1 MTHVQHNFLRT
12 ETAVNMKLKTGMK
25 LYFLSTESV
34 VELTVSRL
42 NSDMLCI

>member
-12 ETAVNMKLKTGMK
+12 ETAAVNMKLKTGMK

-42 NSDMLCI
+42 NSDMLL